1 MISRKFKIMFEYME
15 EREKLIRKEGFD
27 AATQL
32 FSLAYEKRYKE
43 LEENLNKLRNQQ
55 KQRTKQKQG
64 TKMEVENLLAKI
76 AVINRDEKLLSILD
90 HDYKVLLETFSSF
103 NSHFSFLLR
112 FYTRQYDIFSSS
124 KRVSEEHAQ
133 TNVCEFT
140 DKVSIENSIV
150 LSYLCSSNLVE
161 GKEQKQEIS
170 YEEKMQFIK
179 FLGKMKNLKL

>member
-1 MISRKFKIMFEYME
+1 ME

-32 FSLAYEKRYKE
+32 FSLAYEKRYNE
-43 LEENLNKLRNQQ
+43 LEASLNHYRKEDQ
-55 KQRTKQKQG
+55 KTKEKQG
-64 TKMEVENLLAKI
+64 KMEVENLLAKI

-90 HDYKVLLETFSSF
+90 HDYKVLLETFSSS

-112 FYTRQYDIFSSS
+112 LYTRQYDIFSSS

-140 DKVSIENSIV
+140 DKVNIENSIV
-150 LSYLCSSNLVE
+150 LSYLCSSGWQEQVQE
-161 GKEQKQEIS
+161 GKQGKQEK
-170 YEEKMQFIK
+170 EREKMQFIK